1 MQEILRT
8 SKRKILAAV
17 LCVVTMIGC
26 LPFISAESAYAADG
40 SITLSHDSR
49 VEYGTHF
56 TTKMY
61 ADGNKNNI
69 VYCLEP
75 GKWMPDE
82 GSYNYDLL
90 SSSSAIRKAL
100 YYLKGGYGYDK
111 YIKTQYL
118 SGWSADQ
125 AHAISHLVVS
135 YIYDDY
141 GDDGDAFINTPDSYI
156 AKAKEIANAIKK
168 LPAPPA
174 AFKAFML
181 KNTGGQD
188 LAGSWYMEPVGW
200 IEIQKSG
207 VNTEI
212 TDGNSNYSLK
222 GAKYGV
228 YQGESLIATLT
239 TDEKGYAKSGEIEE
253 GSYTVKEISPSPGYA
268 VDTASH
274 NVNVVTDKISSLKV
288 TEIPQNNPVELIL
301 NKIDT
306 ETKKNIAQ
314 GAGSLAGAE
323 FKFDFYTSNS
333 NEKPERTWTFKTDA
347 EGNIKF
353 DKNHL
358 VSGSEFYYQ
367 NDGKTVC
374 LPLGKVVITET
385 KAPTGYLLSSK
396 PFTVNINASGTK
408 ETVSTYNAPT
418 SEEQIKRG
426 DLELIKVSDGDLE
439 RLAGV
444 PFKITSLTT
453 GENHIII
460 TDKNGYASTAASWN
474 KHTENTNAGKTA
486 EDGIWFGASEPDNSK
501 GALLFDDYQIEELRC
516 DANEGRKLTKVKA
529 SIYKDS
535 VTVSLGTLT
544 NDKIEIKTTAKDGK
558 DGDKILD
565 NKGEVEIID
574 TISYKNLPK
583 GKLIAEGILMD
594 KDTKNPL
601 IIDGKEVVAETAFTV
616 EGEEGTVDVSFVF
629 NIDGFKGSD
638 IVVFEKVYYADSNIV
653 VASHEDIN
661 DEGQTVS
668 VKNTKSPAAVNTPKT
683 GDDSSILIWVALLVA
698 AGAGITVLRARKVL
712 RKRHRK
718 EMHDKRIEKEKEV
731 YGEWQ

>member
-1 MQEILRT
+1 MQEILKE
-8 SKRKILAAV
+8 SKRKILAV
-17 LCVVTMIGC
+17 ILCIATMLGC
-26 LPFISAESAYAADG
+26 LPFSAEMAYAADG
-40 SITLSHDSR
+40 SVTLSHDSR
-49 VEYGTHF
+49 VYYGTHF

-61 ADGNKNNI
+61 ADGDTNNI

-82 GSYNYDLL
+82 GPYNYDLL
-90 SSSSAIRKAL
+90 SESSAIRKAL

-141 GDDGDAFINTPDSYI
+141 GDDGDAFLNTPDDYI
-156 AKAKEIANAIKK
+156 AKAKEIATAIKK

-174 AFKAFML
+174 AFKAFIL

-207 VNTEI
+207 VNTAI
-212 TDGNSNYSLK
+212 TEGNSNYSLK

-228 YQGESLIATLT
+228 YQQGSLIATLT
-239 TDEKGYAKSGEIEE
+239 TDEKGYAKSGSVEE
-253 GSYTVKEISPSPGYA
+253 GSYIIKEISASPGYA
-268 VDTASH
+268 IDTAEY
-274 NVNVVTDKISSLKV
+274 NVSVATGKTSTLKV
-288 TEIPQNNPVELIL
+288 TEVPQNNPVELIL
-301 NKIDT
+301 NKIDA
-306 ETKKNIAQ
+306 ETGKNKAQ
-314 GAGSLAGAE
+314 GAGSLVDAE
-323 FKFDFYTSNS
+323 FRFDFYTSGS
-333 NEKPERTWTFKTDA
+333 NAKPERTWTFKTDE
-347 EGNIKF
+347 EGKIKF
-353 DKNHL
+353 DKEHL

-374 LPLGKVVITET
+374 LPLGKVVIMET
-385 KAPTGYLLSSK
+385 KAPTGYLLNSK
-396 PFTVNINASGTK
+396 SFTVNITASGTK
-408 ETVSTYNAPT
+408 ETVNTYNAPT

-439 RLAGV
+439 RLEGV

-453 GENHIII
+453 GENHIIV

-486 EDGIWFGASEPDNSK
+486 EDGIWFGESEPDNSK
-501 GALLFDDYQIEELRC
+501 GALLYDDYEIEELKC
-516 DANEGRKLTKVKA
+516 DANEGRKLIKVKA

-535 VTVSLGTLT
+535 VIVSLGTLT

-558 DGDKILD
+558 DGDKLLD
-565 NKGEVEIID
+565 NKGEVEIVD
-574 TISYKNLPK
+574 TISYKNLPQ
-583 GKLIAEGILMD
+583 GKLVAKGTLMD
-594 KDTKNPL
+594 KDTNEPV
-601 IIDGKEVVAETAFTV
+601 IIDGKEVVAETAFTAK
-616 EGEEGTVDVSFVF
+616 GEEGTVDVSFVF
-629 NIDGFKGSD
+629 NIDEFKGSD
-638 IVVFEKVYYADSNIV
+638 IVVFEKVYYADSDIV

-668 VKNTKSPAAVNTPKT
+668 VKGTESQAAVNTPKT
-683 GDDSSILIWVALLVA
+683 GDDSGILIWLILFIA
-698 AGAGITVLRARKVL
+698 AGAGITALRVKAALK
-712 RKRHRK
+712 KKHRK
-718 EMHDKRIEKEKEV
+718 EMHDKRIEKEKEI
-731 YGEWQ
+731 YGE